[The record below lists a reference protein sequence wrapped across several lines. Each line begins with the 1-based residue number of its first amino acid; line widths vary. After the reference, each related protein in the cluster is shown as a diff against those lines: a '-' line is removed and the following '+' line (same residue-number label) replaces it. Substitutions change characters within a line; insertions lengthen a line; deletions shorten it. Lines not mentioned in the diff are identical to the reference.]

1 MASHMSPASEDAQK
15 KSGSRLLWIIPV
27 SIVAVLAVVY
37 FGGVAAFNLYFMP
50 GTTLDGT
57 DVSMRALSDVASQ
70 KTASLADFETHV
82 TGNGIDLTVKGSD
95 IDLAYDGTSYANDA
109 LSQINVWAWP
119 YEVTQ
124 TRELTAEATSSFDA
138 TKLAGII
145 DPAVEQVK
153 ANAGEAGD
161 AAISYDADEGRFT
174 LDQATIPQHLDAA
187 AVTEAVGAAIEAGQT
202 EVQIGDDCL
211 DVGDSLTKA
220 LDKANSY
227 VAATLKLS
235 LGGTDAY
242 ELTAD
247 KIASWVKLDD
257 DLNATLDA
265 DAIAD
270 WCHGELSEALD
281 SVGTKRSYT
290 RPDGKECTVYDD
302 RSNYNND
309 PYGSSVY
316 GWSIDGE
323 KAAEDIAAALEAGKA
338 TTLELPTLS
347 EAEKF
352 NPGGQD
358 WGDRYIDVDI
368 TEQHARFY
376 DGGELI
382 WEADITTG
390 QPSKHHDTPT
400 GVWVIGANG
409 GVKQE
414 GDVNLRG
421 PVDASGN
428 PEWDSHVNFWI
439 PVVRN
444 LVGFHNCPWQG
455 EFGGDIYTYYGSN
468 GCIRMSYESADAL
481 YDLAQMGDTVVI
493 HH

>member
-1 MASHMSPASEDAQK
+1 MASHMSPSSAGGEK
-15 KSGSRLLWIIPV
+15 KRVSRLVWIIPL

-37 FGGVAAFNLYFMP
+37 LGGVAAFNLYFMP

-57 DVSMRALSDVASQ
+57 DVSMRALTDVASQ
-70 KTASLADFETHV
+70 KSGSLADFSTHV
-82 TGNGIDLTVKGSD
+82 TGNGLDLTVSGSD
-95 IDLAYDGTSYANDA
+95 IDLTYDGDAYVADA

-119 YEVTQ
+119 YELTQ
-124 TRELTAEATSSFDA
+124 RRQLSAEATMSYDSS
-138 TKLAGII
+138 KLSALVE
-145 DPAVEQVK
+145 PAVEKVR
-153 ANAGEAGD
+153 AAAGESKGAMIAYSSDKG
-161 AAISYDADEGRFT
+161 SFVLDE
-174 LDQATIPQHLDAA
+174 ASVPAHLDAA

-202 EVQIGDDCL
+202 EVELGDECL
-211 DVGDSLTKA
+211 DVGDSIKTA
-220 LDKANSY
+220 LDRANAY
-227 VAATLKLS
+227 VGATLKLT
-235 LGGTDAY
+235 LGGQDAY
-242 ELTAD
+242 ELDAS
-247 KIASWVKLDD
+247 KIAPWVKVDDELNVSLD
-257 DLNATLDA
+257 T

-270 WCHGELSEALD
+270 WCHGDLSKAFD
-281 SVGTKRSYT
+281 TVGTKRTYT

-323 KAAEDIAAALEAGKA
+323 KAAEDIAAALEAGEA
-338 TTLELPTLS
+338 ATLELPTLS

-376 DGGELI
+376 DGGKLI

-390 QPSKHHDTPT
+390 QPSKHNDTPT

-421 PVDASGN
+421 PVDAAGN